1 MNDKRFQVSKM
12 NILDYDMITFLDNGT
27 EELQMVILHSLYS
40 NLHKADN
47 FLNAVADTSTQ
58 IYQTNQSVLAL
69 EFWDLEEY
77 CNKALQFYQNASITQ
92 LDLLR
97 KTLDLYVYEL
107 LDKNLN
113 YLLYHKAKS
122 TLKWASKYSGKVITD
137 EDLQSVISQYTLD
150 NSMKEFCNHIFE
162 LLSIKE
168 SMVRA

>member
-58 IYQTNQSVLAL
+58 IYQTYQSVLAL

-113 YLLYHKAKS
+113 YLLYHK
-122 TLKWASKYSGKVITD
+122 
-137 EDLQSVISQYTLD
+137 QNQ
-150 NSMKEFCNHIFE
+150 H
-162 LLSIKE
+162 
-168 SMVRA
+168 